1 MLTPLCLPTWG
12 SHVLVLRSATEAR
25 LREEKREM
33 MNRVRSVLANFKSD
47 KAKREKEVA
56 ALKEQASTAQKR
68 EQRHVDALKT
78 MKKRVRD
85 TGYAWYRGG
94 VVAAFCN
101 ADACLPWGAHC
112 FVRVCSGRTA
122 RRCWPS
128 PRYVVLQP
136 NEHACTPTNILRCW
150 LCTAPNEGPGEGGRD
165 NGICILLAGAGWSER
180 RCVGRAACMAREHS
194 PPAAG
199 CPISDVGVQKGIS
212 LRCWI

>member
-1 MLTPLCLPTWG
+1 MPAYLG

-94 VVAAFCN
+94 VVAAFCTT
-101 ADACLPWGAHC
+101 DACLPWGAHC

-136 NEHACTPTNILRCW
+136 NEHAY
-150 LCTAPNEGPGEGGRD
+150 AY
-165 NGICILLAGAGWSER
+165 
-180 RCVGRAACMAREHS
+180 
-194 PPAAG
+194 
-199 CPISDVGVQKGIS
+199 
-212 LRCWI
+212 

>member
-1 MLTPLCLPTWG
+1 M
-12 SHVLVLRSATEAR
+12 LVLRSATEAR

-101 ADACLPWGAHC
+101 TACHGVLIVLC
-112 FVRVCSGRTA
+112 VCAVG
-122 RRCWPS
+122 
-128 PRYVVLQP
+128 
-136 NEHACTPTNILRCW
+136 ELR
-150 LCTAPNEGPGEGGRD
+150 ED
-165 NGICILLAGAGWSER
+165 
-180 RCVGRAACMAREHS
+180 VGRRRGTSCCSRTNTRVRLLTYCD
-194 PPAAG
+194 AG
-199 CPISDVGVQKGIS
+199 CVQRQMKAQAKEDGIMASAFYSLGLVGLSDDALDAPRAWLGNTRH
-212 LRCWI
+212 LRRAARSPM